1 MVKAGSTPA
10 YPALGDS
17 RETEGQ
23 IMTKRK
29 SKAVSFDAMVKFFM
43 QQYNIPS
50 KKDFDRLLERMER
63 MEKLI
68 RLSTANNRGSKRLAS
83 DRQKEK
89 SKRRR
94 TTETASDVVLEIIR
108 NLDHGVGHAD
118 IQTATGFDAKKIR
131 NILYRLHKTGRIE
144 RVRRGIYRAI

>member
-1 MVKAGSTPA
+1 
-10 YPALGDS
+10 
-17 RETEGQ
+17 
-23 IMTKRK
+23 MTKRK
-29 SKAVSFDAMVKFFM
+29 TKAVSFDAMVKFFM

-68 RLSTANNRGSKRLAS
+68 RLSAANNRSTKRMEGGS
-83 DRQKEK
+83 QKE
-89 SKRRR
+89 SNRRSG

-118 IQTATGFDAKKIR
+118 IQTATGFDPKKIR

-144 RVRRGIYRAI
+144 RVRRGIYKAV

>member
-1 MVKAGSTPA
+1 
-10 YPALGDS
+10 
-17 RETEGQ
+17 
-23 IMTKRK
+23 MTKRK
-29 SKAVSFDAMVKFFM
+29 TKAVSFDAMVKFFM

-68 RLSTANNRGSKRLAS
+68 RLSAANNRITKRMEGGS
-83 DRQKEK
+83 QKK
-89 SKRRR
+89 SNRRSG

-118 IQTATGFDAKKIR
+118 IQTATGFDPKKIR

-144 RVRRGIYRAI
+144 RVRRGIYKAV